1 MANTIELKQQIAQG
15 EYDAAFAKLY
25 GADAVQEQRKRYTD
39 LIDEFEKKYGTNR
52 TVRLYSAPGRT
63 EIGGNHTDH
72 NNGVVLAGSVNLDMV
87 AVVSPNE
94 ENVIRVKSLGFDKI
108 DDVDVT
114 NLVPQPR
121 EAEHSA
127 SLIRGVAKGIVDAGG
142 KVGGFDCYTTSNVLR
157 GSGLSSSAAFE
168 VCIGAILRGEY
179 NNNDMEK
186 FNQVKI
192 AQIGQFAENVFFGK
206 PCGLMDQ
213 AAVCLGGLA
222 YMDFEDQAQPKTQK
236 LELNFEDHG
245 YALVL
250 VKVGA
255 DHVAATDDYAAVPR
269 EMQDVAAE
277 FGKARL
283 CEVDVA
289 DFDAKLP
296 ELRAKLGD
304 RACLR
309 AVHYWYENGQR
320 QGLEGRGKE
329 IYDPESDGWYWL
341 DSDANGA
348 KAVSKDVYQES
359 NGGKWVRYDAN
370 GHMIKGWDTNDDGTY
385 YFDLITGAMAKGDI
399 VVDNLPCSFDTTTG
413 IGCNLMWHSMDGKD
427 YWYEAGKRQGYDPN
441 NAAYRGKEIYDPA
454 SDAWYWLDNV
464 QQGAKAVSKDVYQE
478 SSGGKW
484 VRYDANG
491 QMIKGWNTNENGTYY
506 FDLITGA
513 MAHGTVEINGKTC
526 HFDEATGILK

>member
-114 NLVPQPR
+114 NLVPQPC

-192 AQIGQFAENVFFGK
+192 AQIGQYAENVFFGK

-213 AAVCLGGLA
+213 TACAVGGVITIDFKDPAHPVVGQTAIDLA
-222 YMDFEDQAQPKTQK
+222 K
-236 LELNFEDHG
+236 HG
-245 YALVL
+245 FVMCISDT
-250 VKVGA
+250 KGSHA
-255 DHVAATDDYAAVPR
+255 DLTDDYAAIRR
-269 EMQDVAAE
+269 EMESVAE
-277 FGKARL
+277 QFGKKVLR
-283 CEVDVA
+283 EVDEDEFMKNIA
-289 DFDAKLP
+289 DI
-296 ELRAKLGD
+296 RSSCGD
-304 RACLR
+304 RAVLR
-309 AVHYWYENGQR
+309 AMHFYGDNARVEKQAAALKAGDFETFKKYIIESGRSSYMYNQNVYSCKKASEQPVSLALSLSEKLLDGCGAWRVHGGGFAGTIQAFVPLN
-320 QGLEGRGKE
+320 K
-329 IYDPESDGWYWL
+329 L
-341 DSDANGA
+341 DEY
-348 KAVSKDVYQES
+348 KDLMEKVFGSGSCYILS
-359 NGGKWVRYDAN
+359 VRPVGG
-370 GHMIKGWDTNDDGTY
+370 
-385 YFDLITGAMAKGDI
+385 
-399 VVDNLPCSFDTTTG
+399 
-413 IGCNLMWHSMDGKD
+413 
-427 YWYEAGKRQGYDPN
+427 
-441 NAAYRGKEIYDPA
+441 
-454 SDAWYWLDNV
+454 
-464 QQGAKAVSKDVYQE
+464 
-478 SSGGKW
+478 
-484 VRYDANG
+484 
-491 QMIKGWNTNENGTYY
+491 
-506 FDLITGA
+506 
-513 MAHGTVEINGKTC
+513 VE
-526 HFDEATGILK
+526 L

>member
-114 NLVPQPR
+114 NLVPQPC

-192 AQIGQFAENVFFGK
+192 AQIGQYAENVFFGK

-213 AAVCLGGLA
+213 TACAVGGVITIDFKDPAHPVVGQTAIDLA
-222 YMDFEDQAQPKTQK
+222 K
-236 LELNFEDHG
+236 HG
-245 YALVL
+245 FVMCISDT
-250 VKVGA
+250 KGSHA
-255 DHVAATDDYAAVPR
+255 DLTDDYAAITR
-269 EMQDVAAE
+269 EMGAVAAF
-277 FGKARL
+277 FGKQVLRQ
-283 CEVDVA
+283 VDEAEFYAAIPAVREKA
-289 DFDAKLP
+289 
-296 ELRAKLGD
+296 GD
-304 RACLR
+304 RAVLR
-309 AVHYWYENGQR
+309 AMHFFDENRRAQAQAKALDEGDMEGFLALIRESGRSSAELLQNIWSVAEPA
-320 QGLEGRGKE
+320 QQAVTLSLALAEKALGGRGAVRVHGGGFAGTIQAFVPQEKLESFVNTMEAVLGEGACHPVSVRPEGGCMVMNSEKE
-329 IYDPESDGWYWL
+329 
-341 DSDANGA
+341 
-348 KAVSKDVYQES
+348 
-359 NGGKWVRYDAN
+359 
-370 GHMIKGWDTNDDGTY
+370 
-385 YFDLITGAMAKGDI
+385 
-399 VVDNLPCSFDTTTG
+399 
-413 IGCNLMWHSMDGKD
+413 
-427 YWYEAGKRQGYDPN
+427 
-441 NAAYRGKEIYDPA
+441 
-454 SDAWYWLDNV
+454 
-464 QQGAKAVSKDVYQE
+464 
-478 SSGGKW
+478 
-484 VRYDANG
+484 
-491 QMIKGWNTNENGTYY
+491 
-506 FDLITGA
+506 
-513 MAHGTVEINGKTC
+513 
-526 HFDEATGILK
+526 

>member
-1 MANTIELKQQIAQG
+1 MHIYEKSHLTGKVSGIMANTIELKQQIAQG

-192 AQIGQFAENVFFGK
+192 AQIGQYAENVFFGK

-283 CEVDVA
+283 CEVNVA

-309 AVHYWYENGQR
+309 AVHYWYENGLVDKRWAALNAGDIDQFLVLTR
-320 QGLEGRGKE
+320 ESGASSAMYLQNVVAKLGSEQPSMYALALAEHVLDGRGAVRIHGGGFGGTIQAFVPLDLVDTFIAKMNGWLGE
-329 IYDPESDGWYWL
+329 GSARHYAISDKGAYAAWL
-341 DSDANGA
+341 
-348 KAVSKDVYQES
+348 
-359 NGGKWVRYDAN
+359 
-370 GHMIKGWDTNDDGTY
+370 
-385 YFDLITGAMAKGDI
+385 
-399 VVDNLPCSFDTTTG
+399 
-413 IGCNLMWHSMDGKD
+413 
-427 YWYEAGKRQGYDPN
+427 
-441 NAAYRGKEIYDPA
+441 
-454 SDAWYWLDNV
+454 
-464 QQGAKAVSKDVYQE
+464 
-478 SSGGKW
+478 
-484 VRYDANG
+484 
-491 QMIKGWNTNENGTYY
+491 
-506 FDLITGA
+506 
-513 MAHGTVEINGKTC
+513 
-526 HFDEATGILK
+526 

>member
-52 TVRLYSAPGRT
+52 TLRLYSAPGRT

-192 AQIGQFAENVFFGK
+192 AQIGQYAENVFFDK

-213 AAVCLGGLA
+213 TACAVGKVITIDFKEVGHPVVREVPFDLAAKG
-222 YMDFEDQAQPKTQK
+222 F
-236 LELNFEDHG
+236 
-245 YALVL
+245 ALCISDT
-250 VKVGA
+250 KGSHA
-255 DHVAATDDYAAVPR
+255 DLTDDYAAVRR
-269 EMQDVAAE
+269 EMESVAE
-277 FGKARL
+277 FFGKKVLRDVDEETFLKAIP
-283 CEVDVA
+283 EVRKVT
-289 DFDAKLP
+289 
-296 ELRAKLGD
+296 GD
-304 RACLR
+304 RAVVR
-309 AVHYWYENGQR
+309 AIHFYNDSRRAGEIYEAIKADDFDRFLQLIIEGGHSSFEFNQNAYSIKNPQE
-320 QGLEGRGKE
+320 QGVPLALAISQNVLNGRGAWRLQGGGFAGTIQAFVPLALLETYKNA
-329 IYDPESDGWYWL
+329 I
-341 DSDANGA
+341 DAVFGA
-348 KAVSKDVYQES
+348 GSCHVLSVRNYGAVMVTPD
-359 NGGKWVRYDAN
+359 
-370 GHMIKGWDTNDDGTY
+370 M
-385 YFDLITGAMAKGDI
+385 
-399 VVDNLPCSFDTTTG
+399 
-413 IGCNLMWHSMDGKD
+413 
-427 YWYEAGKRQGYDPN
+427 
-441 NAAYRGKEIYDPA
+441 
-454 SDAWYWLDNV
+454 
-464 QQGAKAVSKDVYQE
+464 
-478 SSGGKW
+478 
-484 VRYDANG
+484 
-491 QMIKGWNTNENGTYY
+491 
-506 FDLITGA
+506 
-513 MAHGTVEINGKTC
+513 
-526 HFDEATGILK
+526 